1 MIPSLIHRLLQRRH
15 FWRYA
20 TFDEV
25 AELYA
30 SRTMRVVAQY
40 MITLFV
46 ALYLYEHG
54 FSVLF
59 IALYFVVVFGIRIPM
74 SVAAAYYV
82 ARFGPKHG
90 ILLGNVLYI
99 PALAFFAVVPEYG
112 IYAIAGFGFFQALSM
127 TIYDLS
133 YLVDFSKVKHM
144 EHAGKELGFM
154 QIFERFAA
162 SISPLIGGL
171 VAFLFG
177 AEVTMWLAAALFAA
191 ASWPL
196 LRTAEQTQTRQKLDF
211 KGFPWRTTWRSM
223 RAETAVGFDIM
234 ASNAVWVL
242 FLAVSVFAGSSNDIY
257 LKVGAF
263 ASVTVVTSF
272 VTAYVYGRL
281 IDRRRGGDLLKMA
294 TIANAFTHLFRP
306 FVATPASVVAANIT
320 NEMAT
325 TGYSMAFTRGLFDMA
340 DNSGRRIVYLLF
352 IEISLNVGLTL
363 ACLVFAGLVILLPSP
378 VLAMQAFFVV
388 TAFYVLLLASGRFSL
403 YRSR

>member
-1 MIPSLIHRLLQRRH
+1 MLPSLIHRLLQRRH

-30 SRTMRVVAQY
+30 SRTMRLIAQY
-40 MITLFV
+40 MIALFV

-59 IALYFVVVFGIRIPM
+59 IALYFVVVFAIRIPM
-74 SVAAAYYV
+74 AVGAAYFV

-90 ILLGNVLYI
+90 ILLGNLLYI
-99 PALAFFAVVPEYG
+99 PALVFFAFVPQYG
-112 IYAIAGFGFFQALSM
+112 IYAVAGFGFFQALSM

-133 YLVDFSKVKHM
+133 YLVDFSKVKHVN
-144 EHAGKELGFM
+144 HAGKEIGFM

-162 SISPLIGGL
+162 SISPLVGGL
-171 VAFLFG
+171 VAYLFG
-177 AEVTMWLAAALFAA
+177 AEATMCLAAALFAA

-196 LRTAEQTQTRQKLDF
+196 LRTAEQTKTRQKLEF

-223 RAETAVGFDIM
+223 RAETAVGFDIV

-242 FLAVSVFAGSSNDIY
+242 FLTVSVFAASSNDIY

-272 VTAYVYGRL
+272 ITAYVYGRL
-281 IDRRRGGDLLKMA
+281 IDRRRGGDLLKIA
-294 TIANAFTHLFRP
+294 TVANALTHLFRP
-306 FVATPASVVAANIT
+306 FVVTPASVVVANIT
-320 NEMAT
+320 NEIAT
-325 TGYSMAFTRGLFDMA
+325 TGYSMAFTRGLFDTA

-352 IEISLNVGLTL
+352 IEIAMNAGSVI
-363 ACLVFAGLVILLPSP
+363 ACLVFAGLVFWLPSP
-378 VLAMQAFFVV
+378 VLAMQVFFVV
-388 TAFYVLLLASGRFSL
+388 TALYVLLLASGRFNL
-403 YRSR
+403 YRGR